1 MGFPSSIRT
10 CAFNCPTLIRGVLS
24 NIGAVE
30 LQTLGTTRYACKS
43 TCIHSWVRYSAMDKT
58 VTVDQLATTDLRSIN
73 EIWLGGTHTQLCLWR
88 GEQVF
93 THEMMSEGTHDQNV
107 QRLCLQLVN
116 SDDQAAVASVEVI
129 VRERLKNMGKEG
141 EFYPAEEA
149 DTHQ

>member
-1 MGFPSSIRT
+1 
-10 CAFNCPTLIRGVLS
+10 
-24 NIGAVE
+24 
-30 LQTLGTTRYACKS
+30 
-43 TCIHSWVRYSAMDKT
+43 MDKT
-58 VTVDQLATTDLRSIN
+58 ITVDQLATTDLRSIN

-116 SDDQAAVASVEVI
+116 PDDQAAVASVELI
-129 VRERLKNMGKEG
+129 VRERLKKMGKEG

-149 DTHQ
+149 DSRQ